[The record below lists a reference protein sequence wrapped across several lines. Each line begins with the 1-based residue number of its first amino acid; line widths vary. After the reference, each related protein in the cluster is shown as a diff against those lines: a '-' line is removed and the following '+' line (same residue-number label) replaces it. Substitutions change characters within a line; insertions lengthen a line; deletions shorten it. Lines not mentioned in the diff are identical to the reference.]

1 MVFKKGHKTWLGKT
15 HSEEAKRK
23 MNESSKGQIPWNKG
37 KRGLQK
43 HTEETKRKMSEVR
56 KGKNNPMYGKP
67 RSKATKRKIS
77 EAMKGRRN
85 QKNL

>member
-1 MVFKKGHKTWLGKT
+1 MIFKRGHKTWLGKSHT
-15 HSEEAKRK
+15 EEAKK
-23 MNESSKGQIPWNKG
+23 
-37 KRGLQK
+37 
-43 HTEETKRKMSEVR
+43 KMSEAS
-56 KGKNNPMYGKP
+56 KGRNNPMYGKP